1 MLFKH
6 KDIDLYR
13 SLGVMRRISK
23 VTKEFTWTME
33 MIGSEDLFASQTIAP
48 LPGMAANGCSWLSS
62 SFPVS
67 FATGPLIISIFSF
80 VGRPQYSTHLLPWYM

>member
-1 MLFKH
+1 MLFKY
-6 KDIDLYR
+6 KEIDFYR
-13 SLGVMRRISK
+13 SLDVMRRLSK

-33 MIGSEDLFASQTIAP
+33 MVGSEDLFASQMIAP
-48 LPGMAANGCSWLSS
+48 LPGMAAHGCSWLSS

-67 FATGPLIISIFSF
+67 FATGTLIISIISF